1 MLAEAIFTG
10 TEMLL
15 GQIVNTNA
23 AYLSR
28 QLAAAGISLY
38 RQVVVGDNL
47 ERIREAIDNARRRA
61 DLIIVSG
68 GLGPTEDDLS
78 REALAAALNLPLVE
92 DPAAR
97 ENVTRYF
104 AARQRSMPS
113 SNLKQALLPAGA
125 RALNNPYG
133 TAAGVFLEHEG
144 KIYALLPGPPREFE
158 PMVVDQLLPLLESY
172 GARREVIFSRVL
184 KIAGMGESAVE
195 EALKDLLHGNNPT
208 LAPLAKPGEVT
219 LRLTARASNREQAR
233 ELIRP
238 LETAIRQRLGE
249 YIFGSDAD
257 TLEGV
262 IGSILAGRNLTLAI
276 AESCTGG
283 LLAHRVTN
291 IPGSSAYFL
300 GGMVTYSNE
309 AKIKFLGVEEE
320 TLAAHGAVSP
330 EVAAAM
336 ARGVRRAF
344 TADIGVGITGI
355 AGPGGGTPA
364 KPVGLVYIGLDIQ
377 GKVEVQ
383 RELFVGEREN
393 IKWQSTQSA
402 LYHLWKGLRGNLAG
416 PAGT

>member
-10 TEMLL
+10 TELLL

-23 AYLSR
+23 AFLSK

-47 ERIREAIDNARRRA
+47 ERLREAIDDARRRA

-78 REALAAALNLPLVE
+78 REALAAALHLPLVE
-92 DPAAR
+92 DQKAR

-104 AARQRSMPS
+104 TARQRPMPS
-113 SNLKQALLPAGA
+113 SNLKQALIPAGG
-125 RALNNPYG
+125 RALDNPYG
-133 TAAGVFLEHEG
+133 TAAGVFLKHEG
-144 KIYALLPGPPREFE
+144 KIFVLLPGPPREFE
-158 PMVVDQLLPLLESY
+158 PMVREQLLPLLEPY

-184 KIAGMGESAVE
+184 KIAGLGESAVE
-195 EALKDLLHGNNPT
+195 EALKDLLHGTNPT

-219 LRLTARASNREQAR
+219 LRLTARAADTEKAQQM
-233 ELIRP
+233 IRP
-238 LETAIRQRLGE
+238 LEENIRRRLND
-249 YIFGSDAD
+249 YIFGSDED

-262 IGSILAGRNLTLAI
+262 VGSILAERRLSLAV

-283 LLAHRVTN
+283 LLAHRITN
-291 IPGSSAYFL
+291 IPGSSDYFL
-300 GGMVTYSNE
+300 GGVVAYSNE
-309 AKIKFLGVEEE
+309 AKIKFLGVAPE
-320 TLAAHGAVSP
+320 TLAAHGAVSR

-344 TADIGVGITGI
+344 SAAIGVGITGI

-364 KPVGLVYIGLDIQ
+364 KPVGLVYIGLDVQ
-377 GKVEVQ
+377 DLVEVQ
-383 RELFVGEREN
+383 REFFLGEREN
-393 IKWQSTQSA
+393 IKWQATQGA
-402 LYHLWKGLRGNLAG
+402 LYLLWRHIRQFCS
-416 PAGT
+416 P

>member
-1 MLAEAIFTG
+1 M
-10 TEMLL
+10 
-15 GQIVNTNA
+15 V
-23 AYLSR
+23 
-28 QLAAAGISLY
+28 
-38 RQVVVGDNL
+38 
-47 ERIREAIDNARRRA
+47 A
-61 DLIIVSG
+61 D
-68 GLGPTEDDLS
+68 
-78 REALAAALNLPLVE
+78 R
-92 DPAAR
+92 
-97 ENVTRYF
+97 
-104 AARQRSMPS
+104 
-113 SNLKQALLPAGA
+113 
-125 RALNNPYG
+125 
-133 TAAGVFLEHEG
+133 
-144 KIYALLPGPPREFE
+144 
-158 PMVVDQLLPLLESY
+158 LLPLLEPY

-184 KIAGMGESAVE
+184 KIVGMGESAVE
-195 EALKDLLHGNNPT
+195 EAIKDLFHGDNPT
-208 LAPLAKPGEVT
+208 LAPLAAPGEVT
-219 LRLTARASNREQAR
+219 LRLTARAGSAEQAR

-238 LETAIRQRLGE
+238 LETAIRERLGE
-249 YIFGSDAD
+249 HLFGSDDD

-262 IGSILAGRNLTLAI
+262 VGAILAKRRLTLAI

-291 IPGSSAYFL
+291 IPGSSDYFL
-300 GGMVTYSNE
+300 GGMVAYSNA

-344 TADIGVGITGI
+344 AADIGVGITGI

-402 LYHLWKGLRGNLAG
+402 LYHLWKSLRGNLASPTG
-416 PAGT
+416 S

>member
-15 GQIVNTNA
+15 GQIINTNA

-97 ENVTRYF
+97 ENVIRYF
-104 AARQRSMPS
+104 AARQRPMPS

-158 PMVVDQLLPLLESY
+158 PMVADRLLPLLEPY

-184 KIAGMGESAVE
+184 KIVGMGESAVE
-195 EALKDLLHGNNPT
+195 EAIKDLFHGDNPT
-208 LAPLAKPGEVT
+208 LAPLAAPGEVT
-219 LRLTARASNREQAR
+219 LRLTARAGSAEQAR

-238 LETAIRQRLGE
+238 LETAIRERLGE
-249 YIFGSDAD
+249 HLFGSDDD

-262 IGSILAGRNLTLAI
+262 VGAILAKRRLTLAI

-291 IPGSSAYFL
+291 IPGSSDYFL
-300 GGMVTYSNE
+300 GGMVAYSNA

-344 TADIGVGITGI
+344 AADIGVGVTGI

-402 LYHLWKGLRGNLAG
+402 LYHLWKSLRGNLASPTG
-416 PAGT
+416 S